1 VSLSPGTR
9 LAQFEVVEPIGAGG
23 MGEVYRARDS
33 RLGRDVALKVLPD
46 HLAGDSEM
54 RARFEH
60 EARAIAAIS
69 HPNIM
74 AIHELA
80 MVDGQPVAVV
90 ELLEGENLR
99 SRMGRGLLPWREAVQ
114 LAAHVADGLAAA
126 HAKGIIHRDLKPE
139 NIFITHD
146 GRPKILDF
154 GLARTEP
161 AMAALAAAST
171 FIATEP
177 GRVMGTVGYMA
188 PEQIRGETADAA
200 TDIFAFGCTLL
211 EMLTGER
218 PFVRATAADSLA
230 ALLNEPAP
238 NLLLSGLQV
247 PARLADVVAHCL
259 EKDRVH
265 RFASARDLAAALRT
279 LLTDSAVTHTTVA
292 RRRARMRSLAVL
304 PFVNTGGEA
313 EADYL
318 SDGITESIINSLSQL
333 PKLRVVPRSTV
344 FAYKGLTVNPR
355 SVGLA
360 LNVDSLVTGRV
371 VQQGSLLNVQAELVD
386 VATETQ
392 VWGDQ
397 YRHPVA
403 ELISLQ
409 EQIAW
414 QISEALRIR
423 LSAPQKKR
431 FRKRATGSGDA
442 YQQYLRGRHEW
453 SKWRAEGFRNAV
465 GHFEAAIGIDPKY
478 ALAYAGLAETYG
490 ALGYY
495 GHLPTDVAMTRAS
508 AAAYAA
514 LDLDPGLAQAHVA
527 IGVCRM
533 FHSWDWIG
541 AEHALRKGL
550 ELEPRNP
557 TIHMYIGLL
566 QTALARHDDAL
577 ASMRRGREL
586 DPLSVL
592 MQMSVAW
599 ALYFARQYRE
609 ALDAIREVTLL
620 DPGFPN
626 ALAFL
631 AITYERLGL
640 FERAAETLGRA
651 AMFFTARVG
660 EDTVA
665 ALKAGLA
672 ADGPRGY
679 WRARVRLA
687 EILRHESNSSGVAE
701 YASGVAMAQAGH
713 IDDAFVHLD
722 RMTAQR
728 TGQAAFLMVDPSLDP
743 LHADPRWQTLMRRI
757 GLTPS
762 LAPA

>member
-1 VSLSPGTR
+1 
-9 LAQFEVVEPIGAGG
+9 
-23 MGEVYRARDS
+23 MGEVYRARDC

-46 HLAGDSEM
+46 HLAGDSDM
-54 RARFEH
+54 RKRFEH

-80 MVDGQPVAVV
+80 IVNGQPVAVV

-99 SRMGRGLLPWREAVQ
+99 ARLARGPMPWRDAVQ
-114 LAAHVADGLAAA
+114 LIAHVADGLAVA

-139 NIFITHD
+139 NIFITD
-146 GRPKILDF
+146 GIHPKILDF

-161 AMAALAAAST
+161 AMAAVAAAST

-188 PEQIRGETADAA
+188 PEQVRGEIADAA
-200 TDIFAFGCTLL
+200 TDLFALGCTMM

-238 NLLLSGLQV
+238 NLLLLGLDF
-247 PARLADVVAHCL
+247 PPRLADVVAHCL
-259 EKDRVH
+259 EKDRAQ
-265 RFASARDLAAALRT
+265 RFSSARDLAAALRA
-279 LLTDSAVTHTTVA
+279 LLTDSAATHATVT
-292 RRRARMRSLAVL
+292 RRRSRLRSLAVL
-304 PFVNTGGEA
+304 PFVNSGGDT

-333 PKLRVVPRSTV
+333 PKLRVIPRSTV
-344 FAYKGLTVNPR
+344 FAYKGVAVNPR

-371 VQQGSLLNVQAELVD
+371 MQQGPLLNIQAELVD

-397 YRHPVA
+397 YRHPVT

-431 FRKRATGSGDA
+431 LQKRATGSGDA
-442 YQQYLRGRHEW
+442 YQEYLRGRHEW
-453 SKWRAEGFRNAV
+453 SKWRAEGFRKAV
-465 GHFEAAIGIDPKY
+465 EHFEAAIRIDPKY
-478 ALAYAGLAETYG
+478 ARAHAGLAETYG
-490 ALGYY
+490 AMGYY
-495 GHLPTDVAMTRAS
+495 GHLATDVAMTRSA

-514 LDLDPGLAQAHVA
+514 LDLDPELAQAHGA
-527 IGVCRM
+527 MGICRM

-541 AEHALRKGL
+541 ADHALRKGL

-557 TIHMYIGLL
+557 TLHMYMGLL
-566 QTALARHDDAL
+566 HTALGRHEEAL
-577 ASMRRGREL
+577 ASMQRGREL

-599 ALYFARQYRE
+599 ALYFARHYRQ
-609 ALDAIREVTLL
+609 ALDAIREVTVLE
-620 DPGFPN
+620 PGFPN

-640 FERAAETLGRA
+640 LERAAETLGHA
-651 AMFFTARVG
+651 STFFTARIG
-660 EDTVA
+660 DDTVA

-672 ADGPRGY
+672 AGGPPGY
-679 WRARVRLA
+679 WRARVRIA
-687 EILRHESNSSGVAE
+687 ELVRQQNHAFGVAE
-701 YASGVAMAQAGH
+701 YASGVAMAQVGA
-713 IDDAFVHLD
+713 IDEAFDHLD
-722 RMTAQR
+722 RMTALR
-728 TGQAAFLMVDPSLDP
+728 TGQAAFLMVDPALDP
-743 LHADPRWQTLMRRI
+743 LHDDPRWETLLRRI
-757 GLTPS
+757 GLS
-762 LAPA
+762 QPAARA